1 MNKLIYI
8 RRRFISMSNLT
19 KKANNLL
26 NVLPAFV
33 MILFLLSC
41 SNDDNVEAVTENAI
55 VEKTIVGNSKKMTA
69 NKVDD
74 KSFYKAMSK
83 PADKATW
90 VEKGRFNKEFKKDCI
105 ARELKGAGADG
116 NVDKPFI
123 EKTCDC
129 IADYMDDHLTDQEA
143 EEFLGED
150 SHMRALQIRYDTA
163 AFHCID
169 GAKKVA
175 EPKSH

>member
-1 MNKLIYI
+1 
-8 RRRFISMSNLT
+8 MSNLT

-26 NVLPAFV
+26 NVLPPLV
-33 MILFLLSC
+33 MILFLSSC
-41 SNDDNVEAVTENAI
+41 SNDDNVEAVTENAT

-74 KSFYKAMSK
+74 KSFYKEMSK
-83 PADKATW
+83 PVDKATW

-175 EPKSH
+175 EPKITRFQ